1 LIAIASTHGG
11 LAPEAAKAYIEETL
25 MKTEKRYRRDVY

>member
-1 LIAIASTHGG
+1 VEKHGG
-11 LAPEAAKAYIEETL
+11 MSPEAAKAYVEEGM

>member
-1 LIAIASTHGG
+1 MDRIPIAKPYLT
-11 LAPEAAKAYIEETL
+11 EEEAKAFIEEGL